1 MNQGSWLRLGRDF
14 TSNFIVEKVLNK
26 RGARAAQKHPP
37 IGQDEQLNLSRTVM
51 HLDIIKI
58 DAESRFAGK
67 RSQGRL
73 DRFLR

>member
-1 MNQGSWLRLGRDF
+1 
-14 TSNFIVEKVLNK
+14 
-26 RGARAAQKHPP
+26 
-37 IGQDEQLNLSRTVM
+37 LSRTVM

-73 DRFLR
+73 DMYLRWLPIFINPMPIAWTTKWKGGKNG